1 MTGKTRVSWVGSYQE
16 RLSKLFARGCVKN
29 AIVATAA
36 IAAADHDDHDD
47 DDDDDGGG
55 DDDDDDGGHDDHDDD
70 VKDGENHF
78 ELR

>member
-1 MTGKTRVSWVGSYQE
+1 MIAWQGEHAFPGLVPIKKD
-16 RLSKLFARGCVKN
+16 LSNLFPRECVKS

-47 DDDDDGGG
+47 DDDD
-55 DDDDDDGGHDDHDDD
+55 GGHDDHDDD
-70 VKDGENHF
+70 VKDGENNF